1 MSTRFP
7 GRRFSWLRLSILVL
21 CVALLG
27 AGASLGFG
35 WWRDTAEARVEGN
48 PWFGGYV
55 DVTATPSYAFETATD
70 PGTRNAVLAFVVA
83 ATDKTCTPTWGGSY
97 SLDQASSDLDL
108 DRRIA
113 RVRDQG
119 RNVVVSFG
127 GLLND
132 ELALDCAS
140 VPALMGAYSAVIDRY
155 RLDTIDLDLEGVG
168 LTDTVSGQRRAD
180 AVAQLQKDYRAKG
193 RNLAVW
199 LTLPVVTTG
208 LSEDGTNAVATF
220 LKAGVDLAGVN
231 VMTMNFGDTRAEGQ
245 SMAAAS
251 IAALT
256 STHRQLGVLYN
267 AAGTRLGPQ
276 SLWRKLGATP
286 MLGQNDQRGQVFTLQ
301 DAIDLNTFALGAEV
315 GRLSVWS
322 LNRDQPCSVNYP
334 DITRVNDSCSGFAQ
348 GTGRFAASLAR
359 DFTGTP
365 QQAAGSVTTPEP
377 STSASAIVDDPAT
390 SPYPIWNALSSYP
403 AGTKIVLRGNVY
415 EAKWWTRGDVPDD
428 PVLQE
433 AQTPWRL
440 IGPVLP
446 GETPVPVP
454 TLPADFYPAWKADV
468 AYPAGKRVLY
478 RGIAFEARWW
488 NTATSPESSLVDP
501 GGSPW
506 AALSQEEIR
515 QALAK

>member
-7 GRRFSWLRLSILVL
+7 GRRFSWLRLTILVL
-21 CVALLG
+21 LVALVG
-27 AGASLGFG
+27 VSASVGLG
-35 WWRDTAEARVEGN
+35 WWRDTAEATVEGK

-55 DVTATPSYAFETATD
+55 DVTATPSYAFETATAA
-70 PGTRNAVLAFVVA
+70 GSQNAVLAFVVA
-83 ATDKTCTPTWGGSY
+83 AKDKTCTPTWGGAY

-132 ELALDCAS
+132 ELALDCATVTDLS
-140 VPALMGAYSAVIDRY
+140 RAYAAVIDRY

-208 LSEDGTNAVATF
+208 LSEDGTNAVAAF
-220 LKAGVDLAGVN
+220 LNAGVDLAGVN
-231 VMTMNFGDTRAEGQ
+231 AMTMNFGDTRAEGQ
-245 SMAAAS
+245 SMADAS

-256 STHRQLGVLYN
+256 AMQRQLGVLYSTS
-267 AAGTRLGPQ
+267 GTRLGMR
-276 SLWRKLGATP
+276 SLWRKVGATP
-286 MLGQNDQRGQVFTLQ
+286 MLGQNDQRGQIFSLQ
-301 DAIDLNTFALGAEV
+301 DAADLNTFALQSGV
-315 GRLSVWS
+315 GRMSVWS
-322 LNRDQPCSVNYP
+322 MNRDQPCSVNYP

-348 GTGRFAASLAR
+348 GTERFAAALAH

-365 QQAAGSVTTPEP
+365 QQAAGAVTTPEP
-377 STSASAIVDDPAT
+377 SSSVTEIVDDPAT

-415 EAKWWTRGDVPDD
+415 EAKWWTRGDVPDN

-454 TLPADFYPAWKADV
+454 TLPADFYPTWKADV

-478 RGIAFEARWW
+478 QGVAFEARWW

-515 QALAK
+515 KALNK